1 MYKNLNVQ
9 KLLKFNCI
17 YELQLLKFKCFDHI
31 LKERKKE
38 KFYEIIEYQNK
49 S

>member
-9 KLLKFNCI
+9 KLFKFNCI
-17 YELQLLKFKCFDHI
+17 YELQLLKLFKCFDYV

-38 KFYEIIEYQNK
+38 KFYEII
-49 S
+49 